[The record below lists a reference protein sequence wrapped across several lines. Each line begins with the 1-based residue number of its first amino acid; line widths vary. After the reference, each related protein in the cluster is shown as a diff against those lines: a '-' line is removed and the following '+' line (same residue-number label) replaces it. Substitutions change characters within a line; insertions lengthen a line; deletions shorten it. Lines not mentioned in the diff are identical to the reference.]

1 MKRSNASPFLRI
13 ERESL
18 SRWRSNEATQRSHHS
33 IATLSSL
40 SLSLLFHKK
49 FSKFSKFSKWKC
61 CFLFLIF
68 DGSLMA
74 LCPLKVL

>member
-40 SLSLLFHKK
+40 SLSL
-49 FSKFSKFSKWKC
+49 FSFTKT
-61 CFLFLIF
+61 FLNFLNF
-68 DGSLMA
+68 LNGN
-74 LCPLKVL
+74 VVFFF

>member
-40 SLSLLFHKK
+40 SLSLSSLSQK
-49 FSKFSKFSKWKC
+49 
-61 CFLFLIF
+61 IF
-68 DGSLMA
+68 
-74 LCPLKVL
+74 